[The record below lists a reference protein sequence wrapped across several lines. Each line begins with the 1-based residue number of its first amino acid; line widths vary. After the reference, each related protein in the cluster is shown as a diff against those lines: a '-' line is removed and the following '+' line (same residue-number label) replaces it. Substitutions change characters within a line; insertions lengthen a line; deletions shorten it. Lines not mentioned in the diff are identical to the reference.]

1 MKKMKIH
8 GINKVS
14 LQTKLI
20 RLFFV
25 TSIIPIFI
33 MSLFFYY
40 NISDTLRKNT
50 EELTINNLEQTG
62 NSLKIKLE
70 SYEDLLYQMYTDDN
84 IVSLVDKI
92 NNDEDLPVSINQ
104 LRRHMRGLM
113 YTKEHYNNN
122 Q

>member
-1 MKKMKIH
+1 MKIH

-84 IVSLVDKI
+84 IVSDRKSTRL
-92 NNDEDLPVSINQ
+92 NSS
-104 LRRHMRGLM
+104 H
-113 YTKEHYNNN
+113 
-122 Q
+122 